1 MALVIGTNM
10 ASLNAQRHLSGSQ
23 AKSAVAMERLSTGLR
38 INTGQDD
45 AAGLGIGNRLSAT
58 IRGLNQ
64 AVRNANDGVS
74 MAKAGDGALG
84 EISGMLDRMMELST
98 EYNDGAL
105 GTSDKTSI
113 DNEMTAIGAEI
124 TNIIGNTQFNG
135 IKLLDG
141 TSTSVD
147 FQVGQDPTAAGDM
160 YTLNLAAV
168 TAVTLTAGSSAANI
182 TTVINDVS
190 TARGAFGAA
199 MTALQARSANTA
211 ALAEN
216 LTAARGQIMDADIAQ
231 ETANM
236 TKASVLQQAGIAVLA
251 QANQTPNMVLS
262 LLR

>member
-10 ASLNAQRHLSGSQ
+10 ASLNAQRHLSSSQ
-23 AKSAVAMERLSTGLR
+23 GKAAIAMERLSTGLR

-45 AAGLGIGNRLSAT
+45 GAGLAIGNKMSAT

-84 EISGMLDRMMELST
+84 EISNMLDRMRELAT
-98 EYNDGAL
+98 EKGNGAL
-105 GTSDKTSI
+105 SPTDLSNVAT
-113 DNEMTAIGAEI
+113 EMTAIGAEI
-124 TNIIGNTQFNG
+124 SNIISQANFNSVQ
-135 IKLLDG
+135 LLD
-141 TSTSVD
+141 TAVTAA
-147 FQVGQDPTAAGDM
+147 FQVGAGSTDLYTFATTA
-160 YTLNLAAV
+160 
-168 TAVTLTAGSSAANI
+168 LTASLGLGSGTTIPSIEAAI
-182 TTVINDVS
+182 DEVS
-190 TARGAFGAA
+190 SSRAAFGAA
-199 MTALQARSANTA
+199 MTALESRAANTA
-211 ALAEN
+211 TLAEN
-216 LTAARGQIMDADIAQ
+216 LTAARGRIMDADIAQ

>member
-10 ASLNAQRHLSGSQ
+10 ASLNAQRHLSSSQ
-23 AKSAVAMERLSTGLR
+23 GKSAVAMERLSTGMR

-45 AAGLGIGNRLSAT
+45 AAGLAIGNRLSAT

-74 MAKAGDGALG
+74 MAKAGDGALA
-84 EISGMLDRMMELST
+84 EISGMLDRMMELVT
-98 EYNDGAL
+98 EKGNGAL
-105 GTSDKTSI
+105 DPTNDIGNINT
-113 DNEMTAIGAEI
+113 EMDAIGTEI
-124 TNIIGNTQFNG
+124 GNIIANAQFNG
-135 IKLLDG
+135 TNLLSG
-141 TSTSVD
+141 ALAID
-147 FQVGQDPTAAGDM
+147 FQVGVDVADIYTLTTTGVTAAL
-160 YTLNLAAV
+160 TNAS
-168 TAVTLTAGSSAANI
+168 TAVDI
-182 TTVINDVS
+182 TNAINSVS
-190 TARGAFGAA
+190 TARGEFGAA
-199 MTALQARSANTA
+199 MTALESRSANTA